1 MCPGGRR
8 HDLLSHALKVI
19 DAVLEALDVVVANA
33 RVERAPVARSSRQLA
48 AASVLLELGPA
59 RVPQSLFDLTG
70 FVAIPFGRSD
80 LARLD
85 FGCNRQG
92 VDGYSTKVAVKVF
105 YRNPELALDEYIAEM
120 QRIAVQAQHV
130 SGIQHD
136 NLVNVRDF
144 VALEQTRVMVL
155 EWIDGLDLGKLLDPR
170 LLGHLKE
177 RLEKS
182 DWDRLNDVIMTKG
195 DDHSRLR
202 PGVAV
207 DILHDCLGGLSALHK
222 NGIAHCD
229 LKPSNI
235 MVKRTGTKKIID
247 IDSSC
252 VVNEG
257 QHLLRG
263 TPYYMSPEQLR
274 RKPLELYSDIATLGY
289 VLIEMLTGRLLFRDC
304 KTIDDLLQA
313 KLSLPERL
321 AEFLPAEIG
330 EDTLLTGMVQKMVA
344 VDPTDRFPN
353 ADEADLDPLGAISF
367 TRKLVREDLATEY
380 DRELA
385 WLPSCSR
392 CTAAPA
398 SCRARAFSSWWF
410 AAAVGSGTRMAGTP
424 HAKISAVV
432 MAPARDTARSVTP
445 RTLGTSSPRSM
456 GSRSRNTW
464 GGQSAKCFRIWQRES
479 SRSSG
484 T

>member
-1 MCPGGRR
+1 MQP
-8 HDLLSHALKVI
+8 
-19 DAVLEALDVVVANA
+19 
-33 RVERAPVARSSRQLA
+33 
-48 AASVLLELGPA
+48 ASNPQPSGPFDPA
-59 RVPQSLFDLTG
+59 RTTVDLT
-70 FVAIPFGRSD
+70 AGRSD
-80 LARLD
+80 LAPSDLAPSDLARGDRTNGDAPPIDRQTETWDTTNLLSFHGTLGRPVKPSVPLEPLKSLSWNAQYQIERLL
-85 FGCNRQG
+85 GRGAQGVVYLANRQG

-177 RLEKS
+177 RLEKR

-385 WLPSCSR
+385 WLLDS
-392 CTAAPA
+392 
-398 SCRARAFSSWWF
+398 
-410 AAAVGSGTRMAGTP
+410 VGN
-424 HAKISAVV
+424 I
-432 MAPARDTARSVTP
+432 DF
-445 RTLGTSSPRSM
+445 L
-456 GSRSRNTW
+456 
-464 GGQSAKCFRIWQRES
+464 I
-479 SRSSG
+479 
-484 T
+484 